1 MLVLTLKIGERLYIK
16 PIVSGCVVVEVLN
29 VITDRFGERRIKL
42 EIIKNKSKKNHLN
55 PYLIECSQQ
64 VQASPAEQG
73 IEEVGND

>member
-16 PIVSGCVVVEVLN
+16 PVIGGYVVMQVLN
-29 VITDRFGERRIKL
+29 VITNRFGERRIKL
-42 EIIKNKSKKNHLN
+42 GIISDEYKKIHFN
-55 PYLIECSQQ
+55 PYLTECSKQ